1 MKSQSATARPQTG
14 KSAPPRRDVLL
25 PPRNDENK
33 RRPPSGGLLLF
44 WWTIK
49 GSNLGP
55 AGYEPA
61 ALTN

>member
-1 MKSQSATARPQTG
+1 MRKRYSRSYT
-14 KSAPPRRDVLL
+14 VLSFL
-25 PPRNDENK
+25 TMFSYREQ
-33 RRPPSGGLLLF
+33 PSGGLLLF

>member
-1 MKSQSATARPQTG
+1 
-14 KSAPPRRDVLL
+14 V
-25 PPRNDENK
+25 
-33 RRPPSGGLLLF
+33 LF

>member
-1 MKSQSATARPQTG
+1 MKSQSAAARPQTG
-14 KSAPPRRDVLL
+14 KSAPCTAMSFY
-25 PPRNDENK
+25 PRNDENK

>member
-14 KSAPPRRDVLL
+14 KSAPCTAMSFYR
-25 PPRNDENK
+25 RNDENK